1 MAPPDDG
8 CLILWLMMVKG
19 IDRLSH

>member
-19 IDRLSH
+19 IDRLSL